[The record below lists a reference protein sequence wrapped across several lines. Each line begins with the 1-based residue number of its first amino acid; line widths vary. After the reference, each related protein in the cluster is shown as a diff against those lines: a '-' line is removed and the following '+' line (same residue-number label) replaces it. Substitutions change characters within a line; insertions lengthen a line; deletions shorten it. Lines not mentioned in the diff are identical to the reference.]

1 MGGQGIINVLT
12 PGKAV
17 QGVLLGDGA
26 VVVEIRNEA
35 HGHAPIFGIPQ
46 LTYHNHRSSLDW
58 LLHHSVNAQFKW
70 VMV

>member
-26 VVVEIRNEA
+26 VVVEIWNT
-35 HGHAPIFGIPQ
+35 HGHAPIFGISQ
-46 LTYHNHRSSLDW
+46 LTYQNHRSTLDW
-58 LLHHSVNAQFKW
+58 LLHSSVNAQFKW